1 MRGALLLVAAVLVGC
16 PDRRAPQ
23 VDENDPLILKLKAE
37 QERLAQGGAPGGPR
51 GASPLKESPPPL
63 ADVAQLPPDM
73 PVPVPVKAE
82 PAVLEGT
89 SVTPRRM
96 ETAQIIGGTKVKLS
110 TTDRFVRL
118 VVSVTTSKE
127 TTFDLAKATLEKG
140 SDVYELARDVQRVG
154 QGSPLATSIA
164 PGVAQD
170 LVLYFEL
177 PPAAISSPLKLKL
190 PASGATLEV
199 PVL

>member
-1 MRGALLLVAAVLVGC
+1 MRGALLLAVALVLGC

-23 VDENDPLILKLKAE
+23 VDENDPLIRKLKAE
-37 QERLAQGGAPGGPR
+37 QERLAQGGAPGGPP
-51 GASPLKESPPPL
+51 GTSPLKEPPHPL
-63 ADVAQLPPDM
+63 ADVAQQPPDM
-73 PVPVPVKAE
+73 PVPVPVRME
-82 PAVLEGT
+82 PTVMEGT

-96 ETAQIIGGTKVKLS
+96 ETAQSIGGAKVKLS

-127 TTFDLAKATLEKG
+127 TTFDLAKATLSRG

-177 PPAAISSPLKLKL
+177 PPSAVSSPLKLLL
-190 PASGATLEV
+190 PTGGSTVEV
-199 PVL
+199 AVL

>member
-1 MRGALLLVAAVLVGC
+1 MRGALLLVVALLMGC

-23 VDENDPLILKLKAE
+23 VDENDPLIRKLKAE
-37 QERLAQGGAPGGPR
+37 QERLAQGGAPGGPP
-51 GASPLKESPPPL
+51 GASPLKEPPPPL
-63 ADVAQLPPDM
+63 ADVAQQPPDM

-82 PAVLEGT
+82 PTLKEGT

-118 VVSVTTSKE
+118 VVSVTTTKE
-127 TTFDLAKATLEKG
+127 TTFDLAKATLTRGAE
-140 SDVYELARDVQRVG
+140 VYELARDVQRVG

-177 PPAAISSPLKLKL
+177 PPSSVTAPLKLTL
-190 PASGATLEV
+190 PGGGATLEV

>member
-1 MRGALLLVAAVLVGC
+1 MKGALLLVAMLLVGC
-16 PDRRAPQ
+16 PDRRSPR
-23 VDENDPLILKLKAE
+23 VDENDPLIRKLKAE
-37 QERLAQGGAPGGPR
+37 QERLANGGAPGGPP
-51 GASPLKESPPPL
+51 GASPLKEPPPPL

-82 PAVLEGT
+82 PVALDGT
-89 SVTPRRM
+89 SVTPRRL
-96 ETAQIIGGTKVKLS
+96 ETAQIIGGMKVKLS
-110 TTDRFVRL
+110 TTERFVRL
-118 VVSVTTSKE
+118 VVSVTTTKE
-127 TTFDLAKATLEKG
+127 TTFDLSKATLTRGTEA
-140 SDVYELARDVQRVG
+140 YELARDVQRVG

-177 PPAAISSPLKLKL
+177 PPAAVSSPLMLML
-190 PASGATLEV
+190 PAGSATVEV

>member
-1 MRGALLLVAAVLVGC
+1 VRGALLLVVALLLGC
-16 PDRRAPQ
+16 PDKRAPQ
-23 VDENDPLILKLKAE
+23 VDENDPLIKKLKAE
-37 QERLAQGGAPGGPR
+37 QGRLAQGGAPGGPR
-51 GASPLKESPPPL
+51 GASPLKEPPPPL

-82 PAVLEGT
+82 PVVMEGT

-110 TTDRFVRL
+110 TTERFVRL
-118 VVSVTTSKE
+118 LVSVTTSKE
-127 TTFDLAKATLEKG
+127 TTFDLAKATLTRG
-140 SDVYELARDVQRVG
+140 ADSYELARDVQRVG

-177 PPAAISSPLKLKL
+177 PPSAVSSPLKLRL
-190 PASGATLEV
+190 PTGGSTLEV

>member
-1 MRGALLLVAAVLVGC
+1 V
-16 PDRRAPQ
+16 
-23 VDENDPLILKLKAE
+23 
-37 QERLAQGGAPGGPR
+37 
-51 GASPLKESPPPL
+51 S
-63 ADVAQLPPDM
+63 
-73 PVPVPVKAE
+73 VKAG
-82 PAVLEGT
+82 PAILEGT

-118 VVSVTTSKE
+118 VVSVSTSKE

-154 QGSPLATSIA
+154 QGSPLATSIG

-177 PPAAISSPLKLKL
+177 PPAAISSGLTLKL
-190 PASGATLEV
+190 PASGATIEV